1 LEVGVAQPAALVER
15 RDRVMVITLNRPEAR
30 NAVNSEVTSIVGS
43 ALDEA
48 DRDNGV
54 WVVIITG
61 AGDQS
66 FCAGADLKAIMRG
79 EAIIPPNMEHWSFA
93 GWVNHFVSKPTIA
106 AVNGF
111 ALGGGTEIV
120 LASDL
125 AVAARSAT
133 FGLPEVSRGIIAAA
147 AGAFRLPAQL
157 PRKRGMQMLLTGE
170 PIDAATALDYGLINE
185 VVPDGGALDAALAL
199 AERICRNAPLAVQ
212 ASKRIAYGAADGSW
226 AGEER
231 YWEITAAENARV
243 RQSEDGREGPRAFAE
258 KRQPVWQAR

>member
-1 LEVGVAQPAALVER
+1 MSPPVALVER

-30 NAVNSEVTSIVGS
+30 NAVNAEVTTIVGA
-43 ALDEA
+43 ALEEA
-48 DRDNGV
+48 EHDNGI
-54 WVVIITG
+54 WVVVITG
-61 AGDQS
+61 TGDQA

-79 EAIIPPNMEHWSFA
+79 EPVIPPAMEHWSFA

-125 AVAARSAT
+125 AVAAESAS

-170 PIDAATALDYGLINE
+170 PIDAATALDFGLVNQ
-185 VVPDGGALDAALAL
+185 VVPDGGALDAALDL

-226 AGEER
+226 AGEQR
-231 YWEITAAENARV
+231 YWELTAAESARI